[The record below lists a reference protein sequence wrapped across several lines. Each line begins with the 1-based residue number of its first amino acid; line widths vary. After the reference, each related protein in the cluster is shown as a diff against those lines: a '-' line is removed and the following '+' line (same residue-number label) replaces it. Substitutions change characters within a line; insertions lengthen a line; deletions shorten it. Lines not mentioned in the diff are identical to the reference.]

1 MLTELH
7 ITKKRSVIVHYAV
20 YNAGKVKVTKVTPSK
35 GKFPDV
41 TKVNKKLVHASK
53 SQMRGYLK
61 RLFQRAQQGPL
72 VDRIIIS
79 PRGIDKI
86 VSSGI
91 KVDGCESIFLDKCES
106 ILLLNNNSEVKLQKD
121 ADYVWS

>member
-7 ITKKRSVIVHYAV
+7 ITKKRSVIVHYAI
-20 YNAGKVKVTKVTPSK
+20 YDGGKVKVTRVTASK

-41 TKVNKKLVHASK
+41 TKVNKKLVHADK

-72 VDRIIIS
+72 IDRIAIS

-86 VSSGI
+86 SKSGV
-91 KVDGCESIFLDKCES
+91 KVEGCESIFIDKCES
-106 ILLLNNNSEVKLQKD
+106 ILLLNNNSEVKLKKD
-121 ADYVWS
+121 TDYVWS